1 MFVCQRK
8 TDGETFAMKV
18 LAARQD
24 SDTIARFRREV
35 QLLSSLDH
43 PNVVK
48 VVAMQLDAEPLS
60 YVMPLYN
67 TSLQKELTS
76 IAGNEGRIAKVFTS
90 ILNGVAYAHAEGVI
104 HRDLKP
110 GNILMNDDSD
120 VVVSDF
126 GLGRRLDSKSLL
138 TTSKMGMGTPLYT
151 APEQWTD
158 LKKVD
163 ERADIYSLGR
173 LLLMLYAGSEAATH
187 DTSQLQDAIAL
198 IVNRC
203 TQPDPARRFPNVGL
217 LKRAFLSLADSG
229 QPQGQLQELLALR
242 AQFSIPGDQAPEDLD
257 RFIHLLAKYHEKEED
272 LLHQTLMAV
281 HPSVICD
288 LLQMHSSVMK
298 ELLQQFLTDAADRSW
313 GFSYTDKIAGQC
325 RAIFKVTDDPEIRA
339 ALAVTVGMIG
349 VGHNRWHVIGVAR
362 NLLQGQKSPAER
374 MALLARLEDLDDG
387 SRRELGGSLRATSL
401 DPALLPLLKPDTEEE
416 A

>member
-1 MFVCQRK
+1 
-8 TDGETFAMKV
+8 MKD
-18 LAARQD
+18 LAATQEA
-24 SDTIARFRREV
+24 DTVARFRREV
-35 QLLSSLDH
+35 QILSSLDH

-60 YVMPLYN
+60 YVMPLYR
-67 TSLQKELTS
+67 TSLQRELVG
-76 IAGNEGRIAKVFTS
+76 IAGDENRITKIFTS

-110 GNILMNDDSD
+110 GNILMNNDGD

-126 GLGRRLDSKSLL
+126 GLGRRLDSQSLL
-138 TTSKMGMGTPLYT
+138 TKSKMVMGTPLYT

-163 ERADIYSLGR
+163 ERADVYSLGR
-173 LLLMLYAGSEAATH
+173 ILLMLYAGSEAATH
-187 DTSQLQDAIAL
+187 DASQLPDAIAL

-203 TQPDPARRFPNVGL
+203 TKPDPASRFPNVSL

-242 AQFSIPGDQAPEDLD
+242 AQLSIPGEQVPEDLD

-281 HPSVICD
+281 HPSVISA
-288 LLQMHSSVMK
+288 LLKMHSSVMQR
-298 ELLQQFLTDAADRSW
+298 LLYQFLDDTADRRW

-325 RAIFKVTDDPEIRA
+325 RAIFQAIDDPEIRA
-339 ALAVTVGMIG
+339 ALAVTVGIVG
-349 VGHNRWHVIGVAR
+349 VDHNRWHVIGVAR
-362 NLLQGQKSPAER
+362 NLFQGQKSPAER
-374 MALLARLEDLDDG
+374 MAMVARLEDLDEWR
-387 SRRELGGSLRATSL
+387 RRELGASLRATDL
-401 DPALLPLLKPDTEEE
+401 DPALVRLLKPDIENG